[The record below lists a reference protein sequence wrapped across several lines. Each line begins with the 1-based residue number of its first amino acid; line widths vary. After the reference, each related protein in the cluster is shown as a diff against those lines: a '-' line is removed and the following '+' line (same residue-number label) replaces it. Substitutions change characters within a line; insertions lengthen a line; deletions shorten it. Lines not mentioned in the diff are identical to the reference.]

1 MTLTLLLVLLAF
13 LFGTSVCYWK
23 RAWIMSRWQR
33 PRKEP
38 VDAIADR
45 LGSAVDRLE
54 RVHADLERTVS
65 VMQNGAPA
73 SEHPFVT
80 APGQRRP

>member
-1 MTLTLLLVLLAF
+1 MTLLWLWLLLAF
-13 LFGTSVCYWK
+13 LAGMSVCYWK
-23 RAWIMSRWQR
+23 RAWIMSHWQR

-38 VDAIADR
+38 VDLVAAR
-45 LGSAVDRLE
+45 LDSAVDRLE

-73 SEHPFVT
+73 SEHPLVT
-80 APGQRRP
+80 APRQWHP